1 MNGTG
6 GYLVGIYVLYG
17 AVSVGLTVWLARTL
31 FRNGGVFLA
40 DVFEDREQLAEAVN
54 RLLVTGFYM
63 GNLGYAFLLLR
74 ANVAPDAVTAV
85 EVLVHK
91 LGILLVS
98 LALIHFFNLYLFYRI
113 RQRALR
119 AHMPPP
125 VAPQAAAEPP
135 TPPLWDP
142 QWQQP

>member
-31 FRNGGVFLA
+31 YANGAVFLE
-40 DVFEDREQLAEAVN
+40 DVFEDRPHMADAVN

-74 ANVAPDAVTAV
+74 ANVADNAVTAA
-85 EVLVHK
+85 EVLIHK

-113 RQRALR
+113 RQRAQAATL
-119 AHMPPP
+119 PPP
-125 VAPQAAAEPP
+125 VAPQTTA